1 MQQFCTFVFSL
12 QGYHST
18 STGVPPRDPTPDYN
32 MIKASE
38 DNGYTN
44 MEFYRNATTD
54 DDEELD
60 VQHTVR
66 FKSCKFKP
74 PKKKEKYG
82 LQHMPTIQTVRG
94 SVTSRG
100 LFDLVHSLYFVTA
113 ALG

>member
-1 MQQFCTFVFSL
+1 
-12 QGYHST
+12 
-18 STGVPPRDPTPDYN
+18 

-66 FKSCKFKP
+66 FKSSNFKP
-74 PKKKEKYG
+74 QKKKRKIW
-82 LQHMPTIQTVRG
+82 LAAPANHSNCSRQRD
-94 SVTSRG
+94 VTW
-100 LFDLVHSLYFVTA
+100 A
-113 ALG
+113 M

>member
-1 MQQFCTFVFSL
+1 
-12 QGYHST
+12 
-18 STGVPPRDPTPDYN
+18 

-66 FKSCKFKP
+66 FKSCSFKP
-74 PKKKEKYG
+74 PKKKEKKNMG
-82 LQHMPTIQTVRG
+82 CSTCRPFK
-94 SVTSRG
+94 
-100 LFDLVHSLYFVTA
+100 LFEA
-113 ALG
+113 A